1 MSMYIFSCKCIILIT
16 LLMSGINTQ
25 FPVLINIINIIH
37 DIYIILNSNNIL
49 ITIESFYKYTSI
61 YKMYP
66 N

>member
-1 MSMYIFSCKCIILIT
+1 
-16 LLMSGINTQ
+16 MSGINTQ